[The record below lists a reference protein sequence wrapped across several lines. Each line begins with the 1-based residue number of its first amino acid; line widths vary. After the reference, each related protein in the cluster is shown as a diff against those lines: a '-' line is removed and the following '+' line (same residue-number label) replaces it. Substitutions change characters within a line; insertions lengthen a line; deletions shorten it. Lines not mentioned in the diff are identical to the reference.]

1 MWARPFPEPKEHIVI
16 FRTAVAGLIVS
27 AFLAVVPALAS
38 GATHVKLKGYHSAT
52 AESVTVSGSAPE
64 RGDFLEVYADDHACA
79 RTNAEE
85 LDRTVARHPSA
96 GVAFT
101 PQVENGPFTE
111 PTSVPQTAH
120 VRYYVCAY
128 LFSGAATVAR
138 AKLSYRLK

>member
-1 MWARPFPEPKEHIVI
+1 MV

-27 AFLAVVPALAS
+27 AFLAVVPALAF
-38 GATHVKLKGYHSAT
+38 GATRVKLKPYHSAT
-52 AESVTVSGSAPE
+52 AESVTVSGTAPA

-85 LDRTVARHPSA
+85 LARTSVRHPSA

-111 PTSVPQTAH
+111 PTSIPQKPH

-128 LFSGAATVAR
+128 LFSGDATVAR
-138 AKLSYRLK
+138 DKISYKIKK